1 MKKEYRNVIRTK
13 KMIRTAFMEL
23 LEERKDIEHISV
35 NALVERADLSK
46 STFYYHYEDIYAVVE
61 EMENELLAKFLEVLA
76 QIKKEQAT
84 EYGTYVKIIIDFL
97 KENEGIYR
105 KAICNSSSLLFMEK
119 MKSVLAKK
127 IFENNQ
133 ALCLSKNANVHYL
146 QVRFL
151 TNAFIDTLADYFKG
165 ILNVSL
171 DQLGETLL
179 GFIDK
184 LLNHEN

>member
-61 EMENELLAKFLEVLA
+61 EMENELLAKFLEVLE

-84 EYGTYVKIIIDFL
+84 EYGTYIKIIIDFL
-97 KENEGIYR
+97 KEHEDIYR
-105 KAICNSSSLLFMEK
+105 KATCASSSLLFMEK
-119 MKSVLAKK
+119 LKSILSKK
-127 IFENNQ
+127 VFENNQ
-133 ALCLSKNANVHYL
+133 TFPFSKNANIHYL

-151 TNAFIDTLADYFKG
+151 TNAFVDTLADYFKG
-165 ILNVSL
+165 VLNVSL